1 MGGAEC
7 ILHAILIKISQVAM
21 FLQCRKTI
29 SFRGW
34 NLWCPDIVPFISKK
48 KDSVR
53 TAEPE
58 MIDAECI
65 LLAILIE
72 INLVAMLVQC

>member
-7 ILHAILIKISQVAM
+7 ILHAILIEISQVAM

-48 KDSVR
+48 KR
-53 TAEPE
+53 
-58 MIDAECI
+58 
-65 LLAILIE
+65 
-72 INLVAMLVQC
+72 